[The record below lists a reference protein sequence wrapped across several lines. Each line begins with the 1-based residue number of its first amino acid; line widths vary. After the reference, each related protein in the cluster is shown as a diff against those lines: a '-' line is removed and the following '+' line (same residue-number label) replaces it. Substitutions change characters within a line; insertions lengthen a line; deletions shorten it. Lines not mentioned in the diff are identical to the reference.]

1 MNIEKYT
8 YGTDNDDW
16 DEDDFRASGGDKYK
30 LRHEVVDCIMQMPN
44 EKAWEYI
51 TYLDSQDG
59 CISDDEYL
67 EWTLA
72 VANDDLGGAVHNLLI
87 KRDYISARWA
97 KGIIDELKTN
107 NYYNGDEEE

>member
-1 MNIEKYT
+1 MTEYT
-8 YGTDNDDW
+8 YGAGNDDW

-30 LRHEVVDCIMQMPN
+30 LRHELFKCIMRMPTK
-44 EKAWEYI
+44 KAWEYI

-72 VANDDLGGAVHNLLI
+72 VANNDLKSAVYSLVIN
-87 KRDYISARWA
+87 RDYISAEWGSRM
-97 KGIIDELKTN
+97 IDELKTN
-107 NYYNGDEEE
+107 DYYKGSEEE